1 MKVYILEDEPLLR
14 ELVKSY
20 IEDFT
25 DMEIVGSTGDGAE
38 AMKSVL
44 TLEPDLFMADIRVPE
59 VSGLEALFLLRRKLP
74 GIKVILFTGA
84 MAPDKVKLAY
94 EGGADAFIQK
104 GQGLEEFKKALEAV
118 REGKRYF
125 SSYAKNLVLR
135 IEGEAAAETVAG

>member
-1 MKVYILEDEPLLR
+1 MKVFILEDESLLR

-25 DMEIVGSTGDGAE
+25 DMELVGATGDGGL
-38 AMKSVL
+38 AMKEVL
-44 TLEPDLFMADIRVPE
+44 DKQPDLLMADIRVPE
-59 VSGLEALFLLRRKLP
+59 ISGLEILYLLRRKLP
-74 GIKVILFTGA
+74 DIKVILFTGS

-104 GQGLEEFKKALEAV
+104 GQGLEEFKKAIEAV

-135 IEGEAAAETVAG
+135 IEGEAAAATV